1 MNFATTKQL
10 VSLLKRP
17 MNLCNCACS
26 LKEWGAVR
34 AVTFAL
40 HINEH
45 WPLPASRLSFLNS
58 DAVHWCK
65 PVFDFF
71 FTFSLSDCI

>member
-10 VSLLKRP
+10 VSLLRRAHEFVQ
-17 MNLCNCACS
+17 LCVFF
-26 LKEWGAVR
+26 KGVGGGAVR

-71 FTFSLSDCI
+71 LHLFPL

>member
-1 MNFATTKQL
+1 MGG
-10 VSLLKRP
+10 
-17 MNLCNCACS
+17 
-26 LKEWGAVR
+26 GAVR

-71 FTFSLSDCI
+71 SSPFPSLTAYSSI